1 MGAIYVQKDGQQYG
15 PLTRDELQP
24 YLDAGVLS
32 VEDWAVE
39 EGGAEW
45 VPLGNLLRATV
56 PAEDVAVIPEAFR
69 EQTEIKV
76 DLETA
81 AEPAP
86 MADVSSGRK
95 KIAVAVIVLGMLG
108 GGTALG
114 FYFTQD
120 THPESPPPPSK
131 PSSLADLLKTT
142 VGDSSPR
149 SEELPPLNCPPR
161 TQFPCRCRLMPGGIF
176 KKPQRRPRLGIR
188 SAPFTLLCACTR
200 AGAGPR
206 TPARR

>member
-45 VPLGNLLRATV
+45 VPLGNLIRAAV

-76 DLETA
+76 DLATA
-81 AEPAP
+81 AEP
-86 MADVSSGRK
+86 V
-95 KIAVAVIVLGMLG
+95 
-108 GGTALG
+108 
-114 FYFTQD
+114 
-120 THPESPPPPSK
+120 
-131 PSSLADLLKTT
+131 
-142 VGDSSPR
+142 
-149 SEELPPLNCPPR
+149 
-161 TQFPCRCRLMPGGIF
+161 
-176 KKPQRRPRLGIR
+176 
-188 SAPFTLLCACTR
+188 
-200 AGAGPR
+200 
-206 TPARR
+206 

>member
-95 KIAVAVIVLGMLG
+95 KIAVAVIVLGMMG
-108 GGTALG
+108 GGGCARLLFYPRHPSGIPTA
-114 FYFTQD
+114 TQ
-120 THPESPPPPSK
+120 
-131 PSSLADLLKTT
+131 
-142 VGDSSPR
+142 
-149 SEELPPLNCPPR
+149 
-161 TQFPCRCRLMPGGIF
+161 Q
-176 KKPQRRPRLGIR
+176 
-188 SAPFTLLCACTR
+188 TLLVGGLAQDHR
-200 AGAGPR
+200 G
-206 TPARR
+206 